1 MARSKSFKRTDKIR
15 SKKEVNNAR
24 ISNIDSYNRSCYKR
38 IEQERLELKMSTKGL
53 LLASS
58 FLAKTIAIKSF
69 YIMRTKT
76 KKGGFINGREIKSY

>member
-1 MARSKSFKRTDKIR
+1 MVQLKRFKRTDKIR

-24 ISNIDSYNRSCYKR
+24 ISNIDSNNRSCYEG

-58 FLAKTIAIKSF
+58 FLAKIIAIKSF

-76 KKGGFINGREIKSY
+76 KKKGGFINGRIKSD